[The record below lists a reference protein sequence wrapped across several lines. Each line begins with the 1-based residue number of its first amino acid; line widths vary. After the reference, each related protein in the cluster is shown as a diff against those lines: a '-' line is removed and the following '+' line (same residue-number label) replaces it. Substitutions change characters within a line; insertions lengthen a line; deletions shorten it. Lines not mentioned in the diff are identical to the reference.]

1 MFSKLK
7 KLFSG
12 EKRPI
17 VRSVTHPT
25 IGTLT
30 YSDDDEAWLTDPKA
44 SPYGFGFYISG
55 DWDADGPE
63 VRPASKLMD
72 HAAELASHPEVL
84 AQSIRE
90 FLDLQLQSVNSLAAD
105 KDEIQLLRVYRVALM
120 WPERPDD
127 GEIELRTS
135 FDSDRMW
142 LCAYV
147 SRKPAPS
154 LSFSGEDR

>member
-1 MFSKLK
+1 MFAKLK
-7 KLFSG
+7 KFILG
-12 EKRPI
+12 DKRPI
-17 VRSVTHPT
+17 VRSVTHPV

-63 VRPASKLMD
+63 IRPASALVD
-72 HAAELASHPEVL
+72 HAAEIAAHPE
-84 AQSIRE
+84 AFTQSVRE
-90 FLDLQLQSVNSLAAD
+90 FVDTQLQSVRSLAAD
-105 KDEIQLLRVYRVALM
+105 KDEIQKLRVYRVALM

-135 FDSDRMW
+135 FDTDRMW
-142 LCAYV
+142 GCAYLG
-147 SRKPAPS
+147 RKPAPH
-154 LSFSGEDR
+154 LGFVGLDR